1 MAQFIR
7 ELRAQARLNHYKEN
21 LWADIY
27 VEEYK
32 TTWRVSAKFVGF
44 AMCSAENWKYT
55 KREYKNLNTVV
66 NQFIQ
71 EYNERNNGLR
81 K

>member
-1 MAQFIR
+1 MATLINEFTTG
-7 ELRAQARLNHYKEN
+7 ARLNHYREN

-32 TTWRVSAKFVGF
+32 TTWRVSARFVGF
-44 AMCSAENWKYT
+44 AMCTAENWKYT
-55 KREYKNLNTVV
+55 KRECKNFNSVV
-66 NQFIQ
+66 KQFIQ
-71 EYNERNNGLR
+71 EYNERNSKLI